1 MSSAASL
8 LFRSKTCILSGRF
21 GTIRLVTTIAGKSI
35 APSWDFERELYAR
48 GHRVIAGVDEAGRGA
63 WAGPLVA
70 GAVILPR
77 PEELNR
83 TPRLAYA
90 LDALRDSKM
99 LSPETR
105 ERLLPLIREVAL
117 GVGVGIVS
125 PGLIDVIGIG
135 PANRLA
141 WVRALR
147 ALGMPPD
154 HLLLDAFK
162 LPAMR
167 LPQKAI
173 IRGDEACMSIAAASI
188 VAKVTRD
195 AIMQELDESHP
206 GWGFAQHKGYGT
218 RQHCDAIRLLGITP
232 LHRKSFAPIKA
243 AILGQ
248 FEPLTIVE
256 APVEEELVV
265 A

>member
-1 MSSAASL
+1 M
-8 LFRSKTCILSGRF
+8 GR
-21 GTIRLVTTIAGKSI
+21 VAGNCI
-35 APSWDFERELYAR
+35 APSWDFEHDLYAK
-48 GHRVIAGVDEAGRGA
+48 GHCAIAGVDEAGRGA

-70 GAVILPR
+70 GAVIMPH
-77 PEELNR
+77 PEAIECEPAWADGLEE
-83 TPRLAYA
+83 
-90 LDALRDSKM
+90 LRDSKM
-99 LSPETR
+99 LTPETR
-105 ERLLPLIREVAL
+105 ERLLPLIRAMAV

-147 ALGMPPD
+147 SLGMRPD

-167 LPQKAI
+167 IPQKAI
-173 IRGDEACMSIAAASI
+173 IRGDEACISIAAASV

-195 AIMQELDESHP
+195 EIMRDLHETYP

-218 RQHCDAIRLLGITP
+218 RHHTDAVRLLGVTP
-232 LHRKSFAPIKA
+232 IHRKSFAPIKA

-248 FEPLTIVE
+248 FDALAKIE
-256 APVEEELVV
+256 AEEELVV

>member
-8 LFRSKTCILSGRF
+8 LFQSKTCILSGRF
-21 GTIRLVTTIAGKSI
+21 GTIRLVATIAGKSI
-35 APSWDFERELYAR
+35 APSWDFERELYAK

-83 TPRLAYA
+83 IPRLAYA

-105 ERLLPLIREVAL
+105 ERLLPLIREAAL

-147 ALGMPPD
+147 ALCMSPD

-195 AIMQELDESHP
+195 AIMHELDESYP

-218 RQHCDAIRLLGITP
+218 RQHSDAIRLLGITP

-243 AILGQ
+243 ALLGQ
-248 FEPLTIVE
+248 FEPLPHIEV
-256 APVEEELVV
+256 PVEEERVV